1 MFGTRTLKN
10 AITVLAIVVGL
21 MVPLTAC
28 VSGKPASPKE
38 MVAETTLAVTS
49 DFAAGACGHVDVPM
63 LDIPTASGTEPRMR
77 MPQPP
82 GWEPT
87 TEVGDLGALTQFA
100 LMSGSRAEN
109 EFPRNVVLVSLERVP
124 DVDARTIFDR
134 TRADLVQLFEVQN
147 WPTDLTTTAGTVCG
161 LPAETLVYAGDSA
174 LNARPA
180 TILWVV
186 ITAYGHTYLAAMTQ
200 TIEPGNPTYQRDAET
215 ILSGFEVLP
224 PVAA

>member
-21 MVPLTAC
+21 MLPLTAC
-28 VSGKPASPKE
+28 VTGKPASPKE
-38 MVAETTLAVTS
+38 MAAERTLAVTS
-49 DFAAGACGHVDVPM
+49 DFAAGACGHADVPM
-63 LDIPTASGTEPRMR
+63 LDIPTVSDTEPRMR
-77 MPQPP
+77 IPQPP

-100 LMSGSRAEN
+100 LMVGSRAEN
-109 EFPRNVVLVSLERVP
+109 GFPRNVVLVTLERVP
-124 DVDARTIFDR
+124 DVDARTIFDQ
-134 TRADLVQLFEVQN
+134 TRADLVQLFEEQN
-147 WPTDLTTTAGTVCG
+147 WPTDLTATAGTVCG
-161 LPAETLVYAGDSA
+161 LPAETLVYAGDPA

-180 TILWVV
+180 TILWVA
-186 ITAYGHTYLAAMTQ
+186 IKAYGHTYLAAMTQ